1 MRSTTEPP
9 PSSSS
14 LSSLQRLVWRAVLYG
29 LLWALLSS
37 GEGWWFF
44 LMLLPL
50 LLWLSERW
58 SVPLLRLRWRY
69 LPGFTGYFL
78 VEMWRGGFDVAW
90 RALQPVPAIAP
101 NWQRYSIRLQQASA
115 QRVLACLIS
124 LLPGTTV
131 CRSRLSDQ
139 SGDDAAW
146 LELHLLTDSSDWQQG
161 VARLEQRLSQLL
173 AEESPLC

>member
-1 MRSTTEPP
+1 MQPATGQQPSRSNLTT
-9 PSSSS
+9 
-14 LSSLQRLVWRAVLYG
+14 LQRLACRALFYA
-29 LLWALLSS
+29 LLWALLSG
-37 GEGWWFF
+37 GEGGWFF

-69 LPGFTGYFL
+69 LPGFVGYFL

-101 NWQRYSIRLQQASA
+101 NWQRYSIRLQRASA
-115 QRVLACLIS
+115 QRILACLIS

-139 SGDDAAW
+139 SGDDKAW
-146 LELHLLTDSSDWQQG
+146 LELHLLTDSSDWQQA

-173 AEESPLC
+173 AGESPLC